1 MAFFKNSLV
10 LVRNSEVEIAFKKS
24 DMNERMDKVR
34 IILYVYNKTPV
45 QKMANINYEYQQEY
59 FDIRVKEK
67 LTRIPSKGQ
76 GREELEVS
84 LISKVDLNGV
94 TDLHI

>member
-1 MAFFKNSLV
+1 VAFFKNSLV

-34 IILYVYNKTPV
+34 IILYVYNKTPA